1 VSARRW
7 LAPWLFVATVA
18 AQADPTPLLDRLA
31 GDDPGAR
38 FDAFRQ
44 LQNDRSG
51 KLVPLLVAR
60 LPAMPFDGQRF
71 AMNLLDAQP
80 AEALRE
86 PMAKLCRSAAMFVR
100 ARAAAWLANHVGP
113 AGDPKIR
120 ARAVADFADG
130 LRGCAPVETGDLVHR
145 LHALR
150 EEPCFAAARSHLR
163 PGAPPH
169 VVANVLSTL
178 RRCEP
183 QPAAATR
190 AAAAVLVDAEQPGVR
205 AAALACL
212 AETDAARVAPLAALL
227 QAQPELV
234 WSIDDLLEAHPRLAE
249 PLVDALVVALA
260 KPRSKHDLG
269 RIARMVGRDAPDKAR
284 TALREHLAGTD
295 ADLRAAAVAELATL
309 PGGLDD
315 KDLLQLLADPLAAS
329 RLVAAESLRRR
340 DDHAGLPAV
349 IELARQPSGDRL
361 AAVRALGAF
370 RDRRAAPPLLD
381 LLADGNGAVRAAA
394 LQGLQQLWPALFPY
408 RRFDFDALGFQP
420 EQQADPAAV
429 ATLRAWWAARQ

>member
-1 VSARRW
+1 
-7 LAPWLFVATVA
+7 
-18 AQADPTPLLDRLA
+18 
-31 GDDPGAR
+31 
-38 FDAFRQ
+38 
-44 LQNDRSG
+44 
-51 KLVPLLVAR
+51 
-60 LPAMPFDGQRF
+60 
-71 AMNLLDAQP
+71 
-80 AEALRE
+80 
-86 PMAKLCRSAAMFVR
+86 
-100 ARAAAWLANHVGP
+100 
-113 AGDPKIR
+113 
-120 ARAVADFADG
+120 
-130 LRGCAPVETGDLVHR
+130 
-145 LHALR
+145 
-150 EEPCFAAARSHLR
+150 
-163 PGAPPH
+163 
-169 VVANVLSTL
+169 
-178 RRCEP
+178 
-183 QPAAATR
+183 
-190 AAAAVLVDAEQPGVR
+190 
-205 AAALACL
+205 
-212 AETDAARVAPLAALL
+212 
-227 QAQPELV
+227 
-234 WSIDDLLEAHPRLAE
+234 
-249 PLVDALVVALA
+249 VALA

-408 RRFDFDALGFQP
+408 RRFDFDALGFQL

>member
-1 VSARRW
+1 MSARRW
-7 LAPWLFVATVA
+7 LAPLLLAGAVV
-18 AQADPTPLLDRLA
+18 AQADPAPLVDRLA
-31 GDDPGAR
+31 GDDHGAR
-38 FDAFRQ
+38 FAAFRE

-60 LPAMPFDGQRF
+60 LPAMPFEGQRL
-71 AMNLLDAQP
+71 AMSLLDAQP
-80 AEALRE
+80 AESLRE
-86 PMAKLCRSAAMFVR
+86 PMARLCRSEAMFVR

-120 ARAVADFADG
+120 ARAVADFAEG
-130 LRGCAPVETGDLVHR
+130 LRGCSPIEIGDLVHR

-163 PGAPPH
+163 PDAPTH

-183 QPAAATR
+183 QPSAATL
-190 AAAAVLVDAEQPGVR
+190 AAAAALVDAKQPGVR
-205 AAALACL
+205 AVALACL

-234 WSIDDLLEAHPRLAE
+234 WSIEDLLAAHPRLAE

-284 TALREHLAGTD
+284 TALRDHLADKD
-295 ADLRAAAVAELATL
+295 AELRAAAVAELAAL

-315 KDLLQLLADPLAAS
+315 KDLRDLLADPLASS
-329 RLVAAESLRRR
+329 RLVAAEALRRR

-349 IELARQPSGDRL
+349 IELARQPSADRL
-361 AAVRALGAF
+361 AAVRALAAF

-381 LLADGNGAVRAAA
+381 LLADGDGAVREAAY
-394 LQGLQQLWPALFPY
+394 QGVQQLWPALFPY
-408 RRFDFDALGFQP
+408 RRFDFASLGFDAR
-420 EQQADPAAV
+420 QQANPAAV
-429 ATLRAWWAARQ
+429 ATLRAWWAARP